1 MLRRLLFANFKLVYK
16 LSQWMR
22 YRFTPAGTMILLTM
36 PVAGVFGLDTR
47 STLSFQIF
55 SITLC
60 LLITAIISSLFF
72 RGKFSIERTL
82 PEYGTVGI
90 PVNYSCTIKN
100 ANNKSRKGLVL
111 IEDLEATFPSID
123 EFNKAKDPFDKKR
136 NRVDRFIGYPRLVNI
151 LQKRR
156 GGSIQ
161 PVAVDF
167 IAENSNTKE
176 QCQLIPNRR
185 GYLYFDKSRLAKIDP
200 LGLFQSQKILEN
212 KDKLLI
218 LPKLYE
224 TSRLNMH
231 GKRTY
236 QQGGI
241 NNASSTGDSQ
251 EFISLR
257 DYRPGDPIKSIH
269 WKSFAKTN
277 QPVVKEYNDEF
288 FIRYGLILDTF
299 LDNKS
304 DDIFEEAV
312 SIAASFMIAQTEQD
326 ALLDLMFIGNN
337 TYRFTS
343 GRGLGGTENILE
355 VLACIEPV
363 YQSNIKE
370 METMIEG
377 YNHECSGLICI
388 FLNMTEER
396 RNFIEKL
403 SYYNIPIKVLI
414 VTDQEEVKIDDITN
428 SVELNIIHHESIQE
442 DLLAIKSGVIE

>member
-16 LSQWMR
+16 LSQWTR
-22 YRFTPAGTMILLTM
+22 KRFTTAGMMILLIM
-36 PVAGVFGLDTR
+36 PVAGVFGFDTR

-60 LLITAIISSLFF
+60 VLIISIVTALFF
-72 RGKFSIERTL
+72 RGNFSIERKL
-82 PEYGTVGI
+82 PDYGTVGI
-90 PVNYSCTIKN
+90 PLNYSCTIKN
-100 ANNKSRKGLVL
+100 ANNKSKKGLVL

-123 EFNKAKDPFDKKR
+123 EFNKAKDPLGKKR
-136 NRVDRFIGYPRLVNI
+136 NRVDRFIGYPKLMNTI
-151 LQKRR
+151 QKRR
-156 GGSIQ
+156 GGSIA
-161 PVAVDF
+161 PIAVDF
-167 IAENSNTKE
+167 IAENSEAEE
-176 QCQLIPNRR
+176 QVQLIPNRR
-185 GYLYFDKSRLAKIDP
+185 GYLYFDKSRLAKVEP
-200 LGLFQSQKILEN
+200 LGLFQSQKKYEN

-224 TSRLNMH
+224 TPRLNMQ

-269 WKSFAKTN
+269 WKSYAKTN

-288 FIRYGLILDTF
+288 FIRHGLILDTY
-299 LDNKS
+299 LDSGS
-304 DDIFEEAV
+304 DELFEDAV
-312 SIAASFMIAQTEQD
+312 SIAASFMTAQKEQD

-370 METMIEG
+370 MEIMIDE
-377 YNHECSGLICI
+377 YINECSGLICI

-396 RNFIEKL
+396 KNFLETL
-403 SYYNIPIKVLI
+403 SYYNIP
-414 VTDQEEVKIDDITN
+414 VKTLLVSESENINEYNLPDSI
-428 SVELNIIHHESIQE
+428 ELNIIRHDTIQQDLNSI
-442 DLLAIKSGVIE
+442 K

>member
-1 MLRRLLFANFKLVYK
+1 MLRRFLFANFKLVYK
-16 LSQWMR
+16 LSQWTR
-22 YRFTPAGTMILLTM
+22 HRFTPAGTMILLTM
-36 PVAGVFGLDTR
+36 PVAGVFGFDTR

-60 LLITAIISSLFF
+60 LLIIAILTSLFF
-72 RGKFSIERTL
+72 RGKFSIQRQL

-90 PVNYSCTIKN
+90 PLNYSCTITN
-100 ANNKSRKGLVL
+100 NNKKAKKGLML
-111 IEDLEATFPSID
+111 IDDLDATFPYIE
-123 EFNKAKDPFDKKR
+123 EFNRIKDPLDKRR
-136 NRVDRFIGYPRLVNI
+136 NRVDRFIGYPRLVNT

-156 GGSIQ
+156 GGSIT
-161 PVAVDF
+161 PISVDY
-167 IAENSNTKE
+167 IAENSQTEE
-176 QCQLIPNRR
+176 QLQLIPHRR
-185 GYLYFDKSRLAKIDP
+185 GYLYFDKSRLAKVDP
-200 LGLFQSQKILEN
+200 LGLFQSQKKYEN

-224 TSRLNMH
+224 TPRLNMQ

-251 EFISLR
+251 EFVSLR
-257 DYRPGDPIKSIH
+257 DYRPGDPIRSIH
-269 WKSFAKTN
+269 WKSYAKTN

-288 FIRYGLILDTF
+288 FIRYGLILDTY

-304 DDIFEEAV
+304 EDIFEDAV
-312 SIAASFMIAQTEQD
+312 SIAASYMTAQREQD

-363 YQSNIKE
+363 YESNIKE
-370 METMIEG
+370 IEVMLDE
-377 YNHECSGLICI
+377 YSHECSGLICI
-388 FLNMTEER
+388 FLNMTDER
-396 RNFIEKL
+396 KSFIEKL
-403 SYYNIPIKVLI
+403 SYYNIPVKVLI
-414 VTDQEEVKIDDITN
+414 VTDQDKLSIDNITN
-428 SVELNIIHHESIQE
+428 IVELNIIHHDTLQE
-442 DLLAIKSGVIE
+442 DLNKIE

>member
-16 LSQWMR
+16 LSQWTR
-22 YRFTPAGTMILLTM
+22 HRFTSAGTMILLTM
-36 PVAGVFGLDTR
+36 PVAGVFGFDTR
-47 STLSFQIF
+47 STLSFQLF

-60 LLITAIISSLFF
+60 LLIIAIISSLFF

-100 ANNKSRKGLVL
+100 ANNKAKKGLVL
-111 IEDLEATFPSID
+111 IEDLEAAFPSID
-123 EFNKAKDPFDKKR
+123 EFNQAKDPFDKKR
-136 NRVDRFIGYPRLVNI
+136 NRFDRFIGYPRLVNI

-156 GGSIQ
+156 GGSIE

-167 IAENSNTKE
+167 IAEKSNSEE

-185 GYLYFDKSRLAKIDP
+185 GYLYFDKSKLAKADP
-200 LGLFQSQKILEN
+200 LGLFQSQKIIKN

-224 TSRLNMH
+224 TPRLNMH

-304 DDIFEEAV
+304 DDVFETAV
-312 SIAASFMIAQTEQD
+312 SIAASFMTAQREQD

-343 GRGLGGTENILE
+343 GRGLGGTESILE
-355 VLACIEPV
+355 VLACIESV
-363 YQSNIKE
+363 HQSNIKG
-370 METMIEG
+370 MEIMIEE

-388 FLNMTEER
+388 FLNMNEER
-396 RNFIEKL
+396 KNFIEKL
-403 SYYNIPIKVLI
+403 SHYGIPVKVLV
-414 VTDQEEVKIDDITN
+414 VTDEEEIKTDDIAN
-428 SVELNIIHHESIQE
+428 SIELNIIHSESIQK
-442 DLLAIKSGVIE
+442 DLLSIKNLGIK

>member
-1 MLRRLLFANFKLVYK
+1 
-16 LSQWMR
+16 
-22 YRFTPAGTMILLTM
+22 MILLTM
-36 PVAGVFGLDTR
+36 PVAGVFGFDTL

-60 LLITAIISSLFF
+60 LLVISIITSLFF
-72 RGKFSIERTL
+72 RGKFAIKRTL
-82 PEYGTVGI
+82 PEYGTVGV
-90 PVNYSCTIKN
+90 PLNYSCTIKN
-100 ANNKSRKGLVL
+100 KNKKAKKGLIL
-111 IEDLEATFPSID
+111 IEDLYTSFPSID

-136 NRVDRFIGYPRLVNI
+136 NRIDRFIGYPKLVNTI
-151 LQKRR
+151 QKRR
-156 GGSIQ
+156 GGSIS

-167 IAENSNTKE
+167 IAEHSNTEE
-176 QCQLIPNRR
+176 QIQFVPNRR
-185 GYLYFDKSRLAKIDP
+185 GYLYFEKTRLARVEP
-200 LGLFQSQKILEN
+200 LGLFQSQKNYVN

-224 TSRLNMH
+224 TPRLNMR
-231 GKRTY
+231 GKRSY

-257 DYRPGDPIKSIH
+257 DYRSGDPIRSIH

-299 LDNKS
+299 LDNQS
-304 DDIFEEAV
+304 DDVFEDAV
-312 SIAASFMIAQTEQD
+312 AIAASFMTAQKEQD

-337 TYRFTS
+337 AYRFTT
-343 GRGLGGTENILE
+343 GRGLGGAENILE

-370 METMIEG
+370 METMVDE
-377 YNHECSGLICI
+377 YSHECSGLICI

-396 RNFIEKL
+396 KKFIKTL
-403 SYYNIPIKVLI
+403 AYYNIPVKVLI
-414 VTDQEEVKIDDITN
+414 VTDLDEINIDEITN
-428 SVELNIIHHESIQE
+428 SIELNIIHHETLQQ
-442 DLLAIKSGVIE
+442 DLKNIE